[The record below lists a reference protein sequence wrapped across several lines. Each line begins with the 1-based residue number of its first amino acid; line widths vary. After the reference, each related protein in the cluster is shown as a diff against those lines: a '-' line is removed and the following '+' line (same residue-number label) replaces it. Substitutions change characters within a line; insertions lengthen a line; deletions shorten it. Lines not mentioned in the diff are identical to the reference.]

1 MRYAVWTAGGRQ
13 YLAVEG
19 QALEV
24 DKLAN
29 AEGDRVE
36 FREVL
41 LVAEDDRV
49 QVGTPTIEGAI
60 VHGRVL
66 AHLRGPKIRV
76 FKYAPKKRTRK
87 RQGHRQDLTRVQIDR
102 IGYPGAEDRPAEKEK
117 AAAEER
123 PAKARRPAPR
133 PGKAAGARPGRS
145 TTRPAEA
152 KLPAR
157 AKKAPGRAKRPARR

>member
-1 MRYAVWTAGGRQ
+1 MRYAVWSAGGKQ

-19 QALEV
+19 QSLEV
-24 DKLAN
+24 ERLAT
-29 AEGDRVE
+29 AEGEPVE

-49 QVGTPTIEGAI
+49 QVGTPTVEGAI

-87 RQGHRQDLTRVQIDR
+87 RQGHRQGLTRVRIDR
-102 IGYPGAEDRPAEKEK
+102 IGYPGAQERPPAQESAGHEEGGAKGRRPA
-117 AAAEER
+117 AR
-123 PAKARRPAPR
+123 PAKGKSARPAR
-133 PGKAAGARPGRS
+133 GAS
-145 TTRPAEA
+145 RPAAA
-152 KLPAR
+152 KAPAR
-157 AKKAPGRAKRPARR
+157 AKKAPGRAKRPAKK